1 MRVIQLLI
9 IPLLAWMPLLA
20 LAQDYYKI
28 LGVGKSASDKEIKSA
43 YRQLSKKFHPDKN
56 PNDEEAHNKFIEI
69 GEAYEVLSDP
79 ERRRVFDQFGAE
91 GVKNGAGQGGFGGGP
106 GGQPFHDPFDIFEQM
121 FHGQE
126 GGNPFGGRG
135 PGGQGGKPRGPNM
148 VARESLS
155 LKDYYKGRDL
165 QFTFSMNDFCDHCH
179 GSGSQDGKLTKCPQ
193 CKGRGVTIQ
202 MIQMGFM
209 TQQIQQVCGH
219 CGGKGEIV
227 KNACKTCHGHNVMK
241 KNKDF
246 KVSIP
251 AGATRKYVTVQQ
263 GAAEKNPDQEPG
275 DLIFEFSETAKN
287 NMGYRRRGDDLYRT
301 EIITISESL
310 KGNWERKLAF
320 FDESKTV
327 VLKRGKN
334 EIVHHGEVERIPGF
348 GMPIPGKSGK
358 FGDLLVEYIVLMPQK
373 LDKTLHDEL

>member
-1 MRVIQLLI
+1 MRFVQLLA
-9 IPLLAWMPLLA
+9 IPLLACLA

-28 LGVGKSASDKEIKSA
+28 LGVGKGASDKEIKSA

-91 GVKNGAGQGGFGGGP
+91 GVRNGAGGQGGFGGA

-135 PGGQGGKPRGPNM
+135 GPGGKPRGPNM
-148 VARESLS
+148 IARESLS
-155 LKDYYKGRDL
+155 LRDYYHGRDL

-179 GSGSQDGKLTKCPQ
+179 GSGSQDGKVTKCPHCQ
-193 CKGRGVTIQ
+193 GRGVTIQ

-219 CGGKGEIV
+219 CGGKGEVV
-227 KNACKTCHGHNVMK
+227 KNACKTCHGHKVMK

-246 KVSIP
+246 KVSVP
-251 AGATRKYVTVQQ
+251 AGATRKYVTVQS
-263 GAAEKNPDQEPG
+263 GAAEKSPDQEPG
-275 DLIFEFSETAKN
+275 DLIFEFSETAKD

-301 EIITISESL
+301 EVVSIGEAL
-310 KGNWERKLAF
+310 RGGWERELAF
-320 FDESKTV
+320 LDEDKTV
-327 VLKRGKN
+327 VLKRGKG
-334 EIVHHGEVERIPGF
+334 EQVHHGEVERIRGF
-348 GMPIPGKSGK
+348 GMPVAGKSGK
-358 FGDLLVEYIVLMPQK
+358 FGDLLVEYVVLMPLQA
-373 LDKTLHDEL
+373 DKALHDEL